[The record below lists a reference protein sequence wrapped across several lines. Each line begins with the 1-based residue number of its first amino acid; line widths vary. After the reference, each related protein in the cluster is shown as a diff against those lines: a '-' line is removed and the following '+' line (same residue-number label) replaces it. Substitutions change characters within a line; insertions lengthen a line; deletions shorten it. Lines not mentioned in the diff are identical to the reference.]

1 MMYRDDDALDR
12 ALFALPLEEPPAD
25 LRASILTATVYRPAP
40 VPAFAPWEIA
50 LLGVMAALLVWFVAI
65 IAMGGGSLFSHTVS
79 TIASTASHALT
90 NVTTLAWLAA
100 GIGTAMWLTFF
111 TGSQPFAL
119 ASQRAERRAR

>member
-40 VPAFAPWEIA
+40 VFSVWEISA
-50 LLGVMAALLVWFVAI
+50 FGVMAAVLVWFVAL
-65 IAMGGGSLFSHTVS
+65 IAMGGGTLFLHTISAIVS
-79 TIASTASHALT
+79 TVARPLS

-100 GIGTAMWLTFF
+100 GAATAFWLTFF
-111 TGSQPFAL
+111 TGFQPFTL
-119 ASQRAERRAR
+119 ASQRVGQRAR

>member
-25 LRASILTATVYRPAP
+25 LRASILTSTVYRPAP
-40 VPAFAPWEIA
+40 VFSFWEMTAF
-50 LLGVMAALLVWFVAI
+50 GVLAAVLVWLVAL
-65 IAMGGGSLFSHTVS
+65 IAMGGGTLFVHTISTIVS
-79 TIASTASHALT
+79 TVARPLS

-100 GIGTAMWLTFF
+100 GAATAFWLSFF

-119 ASQRAERRAR
+119 ASQRVGQRAR